1 MGTTWGDVAWELAHA
16 EEEWQEVVKGISE
29 EALVQFAEERYT
41 AYFRNNA
48 EMHLPVLDIL
58 SEAENLFENQHFSAS
73 LVFSF
78 IAVENILRELILRP
92 LIWGT
97 FIDEEV
103 ASIMTNSLLNNRLD
117 QMSKFIFH
125 FLDRSI
131 GVDLRTTRRPNES
144 TPLWQEIEE
153 FKSLRNCIVHSG
165 MKCDDESAMRA
176 LKVAQFLYEKTFLT
190 ILRTADFEIDS
201 SNRIVRK
208 GESSSVKT
216 A

>member
-16 EEEWQEVVKGISE
+16 EQEWQEVVKGISE

-73 LVFSF
+73 LLFSF
-78 IAVENILRELILRP
+78 ITVENILRDLILRP
-92 LIWGT
+92 LVWGT

-117 QMSKFIFH
+117 HMSKFIFH

-131 GVDLRTTRRPNES
+131 GVDLRTTKRPNES
-144 TPLWQEIEE
+144 TPVWQEIEE
-153 FKSLRNCIVHSG
+153 FKSLRNRIAHSG
-165 MKCDDESAMRA
+165 VKCDDKSAMRA
-176 LKVAQFLYEKTFLT
+176 LKIAKFLYEKTFLT
-190 ILRTADFEIDS
+190 ILRAADFEIDS